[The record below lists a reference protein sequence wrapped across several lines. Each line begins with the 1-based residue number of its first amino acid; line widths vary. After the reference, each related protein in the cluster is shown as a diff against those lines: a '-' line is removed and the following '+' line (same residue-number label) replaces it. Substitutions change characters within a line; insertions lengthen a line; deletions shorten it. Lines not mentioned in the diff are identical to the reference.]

1 MKRILIFESKVH
13 ELGHHMEYMHHLYMR
28 ALREK
33 NTEFIFA
40 VPKQF
45 AKFINSLSLPNASN
59 ISIRILSE
67 QDISFHN
74 SSRLKS
80 IWLGAKK
87 VGELLKETH
96 ADMLILI
103 ALEKYMPFLPLF
115 IPLKTRILGIV
126 YIIYVYEWFRSSFI
140 KKCYK
145 LFCNFLYAKMP
156 CFKKI
161 FLLNDAIAVVYLNKM
176 WHSTHYAFLPDPYSG
191 DFQLA
196 DAANPSSKLTFFH
209 FGRLHERKG
218 TIEILKAM
226 KMLPSDKLK
235 EFRLIL
241 AGNVNDKIR
250 KEFFQLVD
258 ELKGDLELKIHDDFV
273 SYEVLE
279 EYCAVTDYILIPYK
293 NTDQSSGVITYAAKY
308 SIPVIGPA
316 QGLLGKLIRRH
327 HLGITLK
334 SVNAESLKELFLSD
348 KLTKTKINTNY
359 LQNNSVSN
367 FQEHIFRW
375 IE

>member
-28 ALREK
+28 AISAK

-45 AKFINSLSLPNASN
+45 ANFIDSLSLPSVPN

-74 SSRLKS
+74 SARLKRT
-80 IWLGAKK
+80 WLGAKK
-87 VGELLKETH
+87 VGELLKETN

-115 IPLKTRILGIV
+115 IPHKTKVLGIV
-126 YIIYVYEWFRSSFI
+126 YVIYLYEWFRSSFI

-161 FLLNDAIAVVYLNKM
+161 LLLNDTIAAVYLNKI

-191 DFQLA
+191 DCQLA
-196 DAANPSSKLTFFH
+196 DAANPSNKLTFFH

-226 KMLPSDKLK
+226 KMLPADKLK
-235 EFRLIL
+235 EFKLIL

-250 KEFFQLVD
+250 NEFFELVD
-258 ELKGDLELKIHDDFV
+258 ELKEDLELKIHDDFV
-273 SYEVLE
+273 PYSVLE
-279 EYCAVTDYILIPYK
+279 GYCAVADYILIPYE

-334 SVNAESLKELFLSD
+334 SVKAESLKELFLSD
-348 KLTKTKINTNY
+348 RLTKTKIKTNY
-359 LQNNSVSN
+359 LQKNSISN
-367 FQEHIFRW
+367 FQEHIFQW